1 MGKAAAVRREVT
13 VGDVA
18 REAKVSK
25 ATAARALGDYGAV
38 SDDMRERV
46 HSAAERLG
54 YRPNELAR
62 TMSTG
67 RSNTIGMVVGDIQN
81 PFFAQATR
89 GAADVINAAGF
100 DLILSNSDETAL
112 SERKAIGVQLAK
124 QVDGLLVAPAS
135 SRDAS
140 SLTAVADAGRPLV
153 LFDRTVAGLA
163 VDAVIASN
171 RTGAFELTRLLTAAG
186 HRRIAFLSTLQ
197 HDRDYRRGDVL
208 LSSSVADRVAGFE
221 KAIAMAD
228 AGGEAIVR
236 LGAPRDGVEQVAAE
250 LLTAPQPV
258 TAIVASD
265 SLIALSVYRVAQS
278 LGLAIPRDLSL
289 VSFDDADWTAL
300 AGPGITVM
308 AQPIHEIGAEGA
320 RILLRRIAGDTSAP
334 VLRVLEQTLVERG
347 SVAPPKS

>member
-1 MGKAAAVRREVT
+1 MGKAATVRREVT

-67 RSNTIGMVVGDIQN
+67 RSNTIGMIVGDIQN

-135 SRDAS
+135 SLDAS

-171 RTGAFELTRLLTAAG
+171 RSGAFELTRLLTASG

-197 HDRDYRRGDVL
+197 HDGDYRRGDVL

-221 KAIAMAD
+221 KAIALAD
-228 AGGEAIVR
+228 ADGEAVVR
-236 LGAPRDGVEQVAAE
+236 LGAPRDDVERFAAE
-250 LLTAPQPV
+250 LLTAPHPV

-265 SLIALSVYRVAQS
+265 SLIALSVYRVAHS
-278 LGLAIPRDLSL
+278 LGLEIPRDLSL

-308 AQPIHEIGAEGA
+308 AQPIHAIGAEAA
-320 RILLRRIAGDTSAP
+320 RILLRRIAGDTSEP
-334 VLRVLEQTLVERG
+334 VVRVLEQTLVERG
-347 SVAPPKS
+347 SVAPPRS